1 MAKFVGWRAIM
12 SRDASNTPTS
22 HRFGGS
28 ISIYQPQSTGQ
39 FKSIIVGFP
48 YSYCT
53 AGAEN
58 ALDSCNYVFC
68 FQWRYVSRTCRRLEE
83 PPNDVVTVALPDR
96 GQKFVH

>member
-39 FKSIIVGFP
+39 FKSIIVEFP
-48 YSYCT
+48 YCYCT
-53 AGAEN
+53 AGERMHWIAVIMYSVFN
-58 ALDSCNYVFC
+58 GGMSRALA
-68 FQWRYVSRTCRRLEE
+68 
-83 PPNDVVTVALPDR
+83 DVLKSHQATS
-96 GQKFVH
+96 